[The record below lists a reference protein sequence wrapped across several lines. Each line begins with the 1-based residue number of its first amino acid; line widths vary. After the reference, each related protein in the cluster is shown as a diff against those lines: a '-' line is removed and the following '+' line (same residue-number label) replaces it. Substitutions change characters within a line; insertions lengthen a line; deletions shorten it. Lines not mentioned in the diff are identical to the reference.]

1 MNESNFKAVDPEM
14 ILEIAAGIENPVVVA
29 KRYGV
34 EPADYARMAMTPWFA
49 KELDA
54 KRKMLEDDGFTVRA
68 KAAMLAEDLM
78 VDTYRAAKLSES
90 VGAKLDVLKHL
101 SKLGDL
107 EPKPGN
113 HAPVGGGFSITIKL
127 PDNYVGTPDGKI
139 IEHIPHNNVAEMD
152 GEAPKRKFVFRNS
165 EASLPQRPDYIPEIL
180 SIETLDTLEP
190 LDEPPD
196 SDDRQDV
203 FSVGGFGSRD

>member
-1 MNESNFKAVDPEM
+1 MVM
-14 ILEIAAGIENPVVVA
+14 EIAAGIDNPVVIA

-34 EPADYARMAMTPWFA
+34 EPAEYARMALSPWFV
-49 KELDA
+49 KEIDN

-78 VDTYRAAKLSES
+78 VDTYRAAKISES

-107 EPKPGN
+107 EPKPGQQ
-113 HAPVGGGFSITIKL
+113 APIGGGFSITIKL
-127 PDNYVGTPDGKI
+127 PENYVGTPDGKI
-139 IEHIPHNNVAEMD
+139 IEHTSDEESED
-152 GEAPKRKFVFRNS
+152 TPKRKFVFRNA
-165 EASLPQRPDYIPEIL
+165 EAALPQRPDYIPEIL

-190 LDEPPD
+190 LDEPSN

-203 FSVGGFGSRD
+203 LSFGGSESFD